1 MKQRTHTWLAIR
13 AIALLEDAG
22 ESPGLIKILKPHV
35 KDSAIGSWI
44 PDLAD
49 SKKGSGDIDYH
60 IFKMKPFD
68 KAQKERF
75 ITNKAKLFRQIGS
88 ERKVKEFIQKWG
100 SALDTTW
107 WDTPYKADPR
117 PGEHLANRSMALT
130 TAIADQLILGDP
142 EVAKIVPGTVR
153 FASNLA
159 PEARTRKEEVATY
172 FFMLSHFVAD
182 SCQPCHCDARTAF
195 GYSNGL
201 HKEMESH
208 WNKVIG
214 TYFEKKKLFDNVDS
228 QKTILQKS
236 RDIDAKFSI
245 SFTNTVPNLGKK
257 VDAWLEMVRVCRASF
272 VVASILVPPS
282 VIPYGNTSHT
292 SFMTVF
298 EDSSVDP
305 SFLRDCDAMIMHD
318 AVLNIA
324 IIWKSI
330 WQKFNS

>member
-22 ESPGLIKILKPHV
+22 ETPGLVKILKPHV
-35 KDSAIGSWI
+35 KESAIGSWI

-60 IFKMKPFD
+60 IFKMKPFNG
-68 KAQKERF
+68 AQKQRF
-75 ITNKAKLFRQIGS
+75 VTNKAKLFQQIGS
-88 ERKVKEFIQKWG
+88 DRKVKGFIQKWG
-100 SALDTTW
+100 SSLESTW
-107 WDTPYKADPR
+107 WDAPYKAEPR

-142 EVAKIVPGTVR
+142 DVARLVPGSVR
-153 FASNLA
+153 FASKLA
-159 PEARTRKEEVATY
+159 SEARTRKAEVATY
-172 FFMLSHFVAD
+172 FFMLSHFLAD

-208 WNKVIG
+208 WNKIIG
-214 TYFEKKKLFDNVDS
+214 TYFEKKKLFENTDS
-228 QKTILQKS
+228 AKTVLQKA
-236 RDIDAKFSI
+236 RDIDTKFSI
-245 SFTNTVPNLGKK
+245 TFANTIPDLGNNI
-257 VDAWLEMVRVCRASF
+257 DAWLEIVRVCRASF
-272 VVASILVPPS
+272 AVASILVPPA
-282 VIPYGNTSHT
+282 VIPYGNRSHT
-292 SFMTVF
+292 SFKTVF
-298 EDSSVDP
+298 EDTNVDP
-305 SFLRDCDAMIMHD
+305 SFLTDCDEMIMHD

-330 WQKFNS
+330 WQKFS